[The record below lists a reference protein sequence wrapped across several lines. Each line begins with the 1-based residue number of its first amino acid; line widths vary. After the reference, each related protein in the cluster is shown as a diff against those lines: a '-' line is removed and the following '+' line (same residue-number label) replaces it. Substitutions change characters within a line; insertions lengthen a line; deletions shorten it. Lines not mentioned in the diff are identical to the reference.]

1 MVRRRPSLI
10 LSWFLGGAVLVSC
23 GDPTEPEPEP
33 QSPGE
38 LAVSV
43 VVEGE
48 GFGELQIRV
57 AGPENRVVTTNAAGE
72 AEFEGLVPGEY
83 AVTITIPP
91 TAVEFSETTLSVTV
105 PSGGAATTRF
115 EGRWKPS
122 SLVGVVKME
131 GEPMPGETV
140 ELFGPVLRITNTNLS
155 GHFEF
160 ADLPPGEYTL
170 DLLGLGS
177 WEYDFP
183 ERSATV
189 TITRGETTTVNFF
202 GARLPGGV
210 ITGQAFLDQ
219 DGDHVF
225 DPGEQ
230 LLMAKELSVE
240 LAPIGSGG
248 SVGDTGDYLAPRVR
262 PGGPYTLWLQRF
274 PEDNPWGIVS
284 SEYAIDPS
292 HAGHRNVF
300 VENGDTLTIDL
311 PVVPG
316 VQKEIWRSGMT
327 LSLSRGVTLEI
338 PAAFSETTVVS
349 LIPSSVTVEDD
360 DIPTIGIHSYA
371 VAPSE
376 DVTLRFS
383 APASAPY
390 PSGSTVW
397 QLDDQTGTYVP
408 VATTLSDGG
417 REAAV
422 SLGEFGVYL
431 VPFLADPGDW
441 PDLDEWF
448 LIEPGAET
456 TPESPWES

>member
-1 MVRRRPSLI
+1 MRLRRSSAIVPVVLT
-10 LSWFLGGAVLVSC
+10 LAVFGSC
-23 GDPTEPEPEP
+23 GDPTEPDPEP
-33 QSPGE
+33 RSPGE

-48 GFGELQIRV
+48 GLGELQIRV
-57 AGPENRVVTTNAAGE
+57 EGPESRAVTTNATGE
-72 AEFEGLVPGEY
+72 AEFPDLAPGDY
-83 AVTITIPP
+83 TVTITTPP
-91 TAVEFSETTLSVTV
+91 TAVEFTATILSVTV
-105 PSGGAATTRF
+105 PSGGVATTSF
-115 EGRWKPS
+115 VGHWKPS

-160 ADLPPGEYTL
+160 ADLPAGEYTL

-202 GARLPGGV
+202 GARLPGGA

-230 LLMAKELSVE
+230 LLMANRLQVGYF
-240 LAPIGSGG
+240 PGG
-248 SVGDTGDYLAPRVR
+248 GGANVQETGNYQAGRVR
-262 PGGPYTLWLQRF
+262 PGGPYTLWLERVL
-274 PEDNPWGIVS
+274 EDNPWGIVS

-292 HAGHRNVF
+292 YAGHRNVF
-300 VENGDTLTIDL
+300 VEHGDTLTIDL

-349 LIPSSVTVEDD
+349 LIPSSVTVEHD

-376 DVTLRFS
+376 DVILRFS
-383 APASAPY
+383 APPTAPY

-441 PDLDEWF
+441 PDLEDWF